1 MFNGVGYNFYLF
13 QNLRLNDKLALGVDL
28 NYAPSYDYVNW
39 VHRIGN
45 QAIFSRYDRNTVEN
59 SFDVKYS
66 FTNRMGL
73 TLVTRHYWSDR
84 RNKDFYMLN
93 NDGRLS
99 PYTGPAIKNVD
110 RNYNVF
116 NIDLVYTWQFKPG
129 SELSITYKDA
139 AETNET
145 FYSKRY
151 NRNLDHVL
159 SSPQNNSLSIK
170 LLYFIDYLDLLKKKK

>member
-1 MFNGVGYNFYLF
+1 
-13 QNLRLNDKLALGVDL
+13 
-28 NYAPSYDYVNW
+28 
-39 VHRIGN
+39 
-45 QAIFSRYDRNTVEN
+45 
-59 SFDVKYS
+59 
-66 FTNRMGL
+66 MGL
-73 TLVTRHYWSDR
+73 KLIARHYWSDR
-84 RNKDFYMLN
+84 RNKDFYTLN

-139 AETNET
+139 AETNEN

-170 LLYFIDYLDLLKKKK
+170 LLYYVDYLDLLKKKK